1 MPSLTGEGLVIWILG
16 LLLPLVV
23 EALKKLSVRITGRT
37 AFIIAFASSFV
48 LAILAI
54 VVTNG
59 FKFTSLADAVS
70 SISLVFALSQVAY
83 KLVYSSF
90 MGLAGQPK
98 AAAHA

>member
-16 LLLPLVV
+16 LLLPIVV
-23 EALKKLSVRITGRT
+23 EVLKRLNVHIKDRVAFFVALV
-37 AFIIAFASSFV
+37 SSFV
-48 LAILAI
+48 LAMLAI
-54 VVTNG
+54 LVTNG
-59 FKFTSLADAVS
+59 FKFTSLGDAVS

>member
-23 EALKKLSVRITGRT
+23 EVFKKLNVHIKERV
-37 AFIIAFASSFV
+37 AFLVALVTSFV
-48 LAILAI
+48 LAIIAI
-54 VVTNG
+54 LVTNG
-59 FKFTSLADAVS
+59 FKFTSLGDAVS

-98 AAAHA
+98 AAPA

>member
-1 MPSLTGEGLVIWILG
+1 ML
-16 LLLPLVV
+16 
-23 EALKKLSVRITGRT
+23 
-37 AFIIAFASSFV
+37 IAKAEIGQAGADLRADTV
-48 LAILAI
+48 NVDLRGW
-54 VVTNG
+54 TNG
-59 FKFTSLADAVS
+59 LWLTSLADAVS

>member
-23 EALKKLSVRITGRT
+23 EVLKRLNVHIKDRV
-37 AFIIAFASSFV
+37 AFIIALVSSFV

-54 VVTNG
+54 LVTNG

-70 SISLVFALSQVAY
+70 SISLTFALSQVAY
-83 KLVYSSF
+83 KMVYSMF
-90 MGLAGQPK
+90 TGLASQPK
-98 AAAHA
+98 TATT